1 MKKKELKQMTKD
13 QLKDKLVELRK
24 DLMRLNTQRATK
36 TVPENPG
43 NIKNL
48 RRTVAKILTF
58 IKQKKESEVKSN
70 KK

>member
-1 MKKKELKQMTKD
+1 MKKIEFKQLSKE
-13 QLKDKLVELRK
+13 QLKEKYNDLRK

-48 RRTVAKILTF
+48 RRNIARILTL
-58 IKQKKESEVKSN
+58 IKQKNSTEVKNN

>member
-1 MKKKELKQMTKD
+1 MTKD